1 MDKKTFGIVIFAA
14 MAVVLGVANLC
25 MRVPSA
31 QANVVIAGRDYQAVT
46 VKAQRGGDAL
56 YILDNKTAQLAVFT
70 YDPTTRVLRSRAV
83 RFVAD
88 AFGGR

>member
-1 MDKKTFGIVIFAA
+1 MDKKTFGIVMFVLMAA
-14 MAVVLGVANLC
+14 VLGVANFCL
-25 MRVPSA
+25 RLPAA
-31 QANVVIAGRDYQAVT
+31 QAAVVIAGRDYQACT
-46 VKAQRGGDAL
+46 VKSPRGGDAL

-70 YDPTTRVLRSRAV
+70 YDPTTRGVRSRGV

>member
-1 MDKKTFGIVIFAA
+1 MDKKTFGIVMFVLMAA
-14 MAVVLGVANLC
+14 VLGVANFCL
-25 MRVPSA
+25 RVPAA
-31 QANVVIAGRDYQAVT
+31 QATVVIAARDYQACT
-46 VKAQRGGDAL
+46 VKSPRGGDAL

-70 YDPTTRVLRSRAV
+70 YDPTTRGVRSRGV